1 LILGKKKQI
10 LQFPRYGGPDGGNI
24 MEWMLM
30 PLKRYA
36 EFSGRSR
43 RKEYWMFVLGMFL
56 LYVVLFALLMVLGGS
71 ALLSAGSNPA
81 GMASAVMSMGALGL
95 VFLVVWLALLIP
107 TIAVTIR
114 RLHDTDRSGWW
125 LGALFGLAI
134 VMEIAARISGS
145 LYLIFA
151 LAYFALAVA
160 LLVFYCL
167 EGTKGPNRYGDD
179 PKGAGAAEVFA

>member
-1 LILGKKKQI
+1 
-10 LQFPRYGGPDGGNI
+10 

-43 RKEYWMFVLGMFL
+43 RKEYWMFVLGLFL
-56 LYVVLFALLMVLGGS
+56 LYIVLFALLMILGGS
-71 ALLSAGSNPA
+71 ALLSLGSNPA
-81 GMASAVMSMGALGL
+81 GMAGAVMSLGAIGL
-95 VFLVVWLALLIP
+95 IFLVVWLALLIP

-125 LGALFGLAI
+125 LGGLFGLAI
-134 VMEIAARISGS
+134 LMQVAARINGA
-145 LYLIFA
+145 LYTILA
-151 LAYFALAVA
+151 LAYLALAIA

-167 EGTKGPNRYGDD
+167 EGTKGPNRFGDD
-179 PKGAGAAEVFA
+179 PKGAGSAEVFS